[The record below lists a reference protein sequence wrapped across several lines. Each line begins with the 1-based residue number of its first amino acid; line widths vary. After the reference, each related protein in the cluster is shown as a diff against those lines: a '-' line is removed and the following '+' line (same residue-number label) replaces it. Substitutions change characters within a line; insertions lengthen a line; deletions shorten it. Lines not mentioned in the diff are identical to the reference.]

1 MTKNNKKRQ
10 KMTKYDKKD
19 TAADSA
25 LQNALPLS
33 HCFLKKQKEFAV
45 FSFEN

>member
-1 MTKNNKKRQ
+1 MTKN
-10 KMTKYDKKD
+10 DKKE
-19 TAADSA
+19 TAGNST